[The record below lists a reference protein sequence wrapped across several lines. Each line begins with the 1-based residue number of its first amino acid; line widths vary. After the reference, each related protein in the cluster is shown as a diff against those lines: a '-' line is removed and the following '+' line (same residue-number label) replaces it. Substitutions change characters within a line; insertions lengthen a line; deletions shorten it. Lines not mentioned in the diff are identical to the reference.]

1 MPMSP
6 RKGESQSDFMH
17 RCVPEMMGDDKR
29 EQEQAVAACMSI
41 WREAHGGKKPSK
53 SADAV
58 ARVIANWKEKFG
70 ADPAAAIV
78 RAIKSAPYPEED
90 EDYDDFTQRCFD
102 EVMET
107 EDVSE
112 EDAEQICEE
121 LWDKSERSA
130 ARKIIHKTHSGMV
143 SGMEFV
149 LSDETPDRIGDV
161 IIAAGWDIANFAKNP
176 IALFNHDPDR
186 IVGRWH
192 NLRAINGA
200 LRGHLEL
207 APKGISARVDEI
219 RKLVEHGFLKAV
231 SVGFRPLESAPR
243 HAEGKM
249 AGLTYTKAELIETS
263 LVSIPANP
271 NALAV
276 AKSLNI
282 SRATLDLVFAEQGN
296 KGGSKTRGHGGHAAT
311 SNRRTS
317 TMSTLSQ
324 KIVEAERRRVEHIDE
339 LEDHLKTIDN
349 DDVSDE
355 QYEKTKKLN
364 AEIAKLDRA
373 LDMYRTSEK
382 SLAQTTDGDNGSRE
396 RLPAKSRANGGNG
409 ADPRDTRS
417 SPYFGTKK
425 DPMPLDYFVR
435 TGVCTYLSKVFQR
448 SPEEIRVG
456 IPHYNDEPTKAL
468 IDYMFRAA
476 ANPAMTT
483 VTGWAAELVQQINV
497 DFMELLVPQSVYPRL
512 SAKGMALQFGRNGR
526 IAIPT
531 RAATPT
537 IAGSFVGEGMP
548 IPVRQGA
555 FTAQVLT
562 PKKMAVITT
571 WTREI
576 DIHSIPAIEGL
587 LRNAIQEDTAV
598 SLDAILLDAG
608 AATTIRPAG
617 ILNGVT
623 VTPGNAA
630 ATTPLDKFIAD
641 LKTLIGALTTTTK
654 GNLRNLTFLMNPTDV
669 LSMTLLHEA
678 GVFPFL
684 EGGGRLPP
692 IIDAGTV
699 TAKTVIAIDAADFV
713 SVGAEGPR
721 FEVSDQATLHEEDS
735 SPQPITGG
743 TPSPATPVRSLWQ
756 TDSLALRLILPVNW
770 TIRRAG
776 VVAAVNNVQW

>member
-1 MPMSP
+1 MIGT
-6 RKGESQSDFMH
+6 GE
-17 RCVPEMMGDDKR
+17 DKR
-29 EQEQAVAACMSI
+29 PREQAVAACLQI
-41 WREAHGGKKPSK
+41 WRDTGHKAPKPKKS
-53 SADAV
+53 V
-58 ARVIANWKEKFG
+58 AEIIAKWKELLRKQ
-70 ADPAAAIV
+70 ALPE
-78 RAIKSAPYPEED
+78 PEED
-90 EDYDDFTQRCFD
+90 ESREDFIARCID
-102 EVMET
+102 EIEGD
-107 EDVSE
+107 EDI
-112 EDAEQICEE
+112 EDAEDSCQMQWEE
-121 LWDKSERSA
+121 RERSA
-130 ARKIIHKTHSGMV
+130 RNIVHKTHEGHV
-143 SGMEFV
+143 AGTEFV
-149 LSDETPDRIGDV
+149 LSDESPDRMGDV
-161 IIAAGWDIANFAKNP
+161 IVAAGWDIANFGKNP
-176 IALFNHDPDR
+176 IALFNHHPDW

-243 HAEGKM
+243 HAEGKV
-249 AGLTYTKAELIETS
+249 AGLTFTKAELIETS

-276 AKSLNI
+276 AKSLNV

-296 KGGSKTRGHGGHAAT
+296 KGGSKTRGNGGHAAT

-324 KIVEAERRRVEHIDE
+324 KIVEAERRRVELTDE
-339 LEDHLKTIDN
+339 LESHLKN
-349 DDVSDE
+349 LDDSNVTDE
-355 QYEKTKKLN
+355 QFEKTKTLN
-364 AEIAKLDRA
+364 ADITKLDRA

-382 SLAQTTDGDNGSRE
+382 SLAGTTESGNQ
-396 RLPAKSRANGGNG
+396 PTKSRANGGG
-409 ADPRDTRS
+409 DTRDLRDTRS

-425 DPMPLDYFVR
+425 DPAPLDYFVR

-448 SPEEIRVG
+448 SPEEIRQG
-456 IPHYNDEPTKAL
+456 ISQYNDEPTKAL

-483 VTGWAAELVQQINV
+483 VTGWAAELVQQINA
-497 DFMELLVPQSVYPRL
+497 DFMELLMPSSVYPRL
-512 SAKGMALQFGRNGR
+512 SAKGLSLQFGRNGR

-531 RAATPT
+531 RSATPT

-555 FTAQVLT
+555 FTAQVLV

-571 WTREI
+571 WTREL
-576 DIHSIPAIEGL
+576 DVHSIPAIEGL

-617 ILNGVT
+617 ILNGVS
-623 VTPGNAA
+623 VTAGNTT

-641 LKTLIGALTTTTK
+641 IKTLIGALTTTTK
-654 GNLRNLTFLMNPTDV
+654 GNLRALNFLMNPTDV

-692 IIDAGTV
+692 VIDAGTV

-721 FEVSDQATLHEEDS
+721 FEVSDQATLHEEDT

-756 TDSLALRLILPVNW
+756 TDSLALRLILPMNW
-770 TIRRAG
+770 TIRRTG